1 MKEIKSFREYIAE
14 QELLKEVDE
23 GDDINAIYN
32 DDNDKEISANE
43 KSAAEIPDNKNQP
56 KQNTNEDDDNSSSDE
71 YLTVYKNFEI
81 KYSNSSK
88 SSQEKVD
95 ELENMLMVLER
106 TFNRALKRDL
116 YLTAED
122 FKPKDFDVKLNQKN
136 SGAYLNL
143 TNSNSLKIIKNNW
156 ESENLNLLKQAKEAH
171 KAKQNI
177 DVLKQKGLF
186 LYKGKKVTFDELKKA
201 AERGEVVPEAIK
213 RLIEKEKQKNSQNQT
228 KPQNDEIQEEF
239 IEEGIG
245 RKIRDLFKTTG
256 EISSG
261 IGNRFSPR
269 NIISTADKG
278 PQAYRK
284 DEHGERIGIYRID
297 SNYLEKI
304 YTRFLSSGESI
315 IGKEIK
321 DGQVYLNRAKANI
334 EKYRNLRYVG
344 DDNRYLSEISRDLFR
359 ALSVATSIGYSLRT
373 LLKSYQNTLN
383 KISEEFGLRK
393 VKDEKALESLDAG
406 TAIEKIQQK
415 ISKKEVVG
423 PHNRAD
429 YITGNGKT
437 LADADAEK
445 NAENAE
451 NEAKK
456 QMSEQA
462 TKIMNLARD
471 YFVNTINGKNF
482 TGTPSD
488 FLGDEEDEGL
498 IKKAKKE
505 GSKKKEEDESLI
517 EKAKNAKLAR
527 NLKKVFKLSEEM
539 SEKDIKQAIAIAT
552 RLLYNV
558 VKSKEIEDLDRS
570 DLKKSASDLFDE
582 KYESFKNSKA
592 KTLTPEKLLD
602 SIQSSIIKD
611 KFGVGNEEDL
621 EDYKSKLNSLLR
633 KKFLDQEELKKA
645 EDLIKKISD
654 VEDTFEKAERDEE
667 ASELKKYLKQK
678 KNALNRY
685 LRYSG
690 QRKTAIN
697 GLIDKGKSKFEQA
710 HDEVYE
716 KRQKGKLKKVTSAT
730 SAAKDF
736 EGETPEEP
744 TKNMTILQYATYK
757 AQKNNNK

>member
-14 QELLKEVDE
+14 RALLKEVDE

-32 DDNDKEISANE
+32 DDNDKGINANE
-43 KSAAEIPDNKNQP
+43 KSAAEIPDDKKQP

-471 YFVNTINGKNF
+471 YFVSKVKFSNTTID
-482 TGTPSD
+482 D
-488 FLGDEEDEGL
+488 FIKDKGL
-498 IKKAKKE
+498 IYDAEKSRP
-505 GSKKKEEDESLI
+505 GDISKKFELVD
-517 EKAKNAKLAR
+517 EKAMTQDEIRQSL
-527 NLKKVFKLSEEM
+527 
-539 SEKDIKQAIAIAT
+539 AIAT

-582 KYESFKNSKA
+582 KYKSFKNSKA
-592 KTLTPEKLLD
+592 KTLPPEKWLA
-602 SIQSSIIKD
+602 SIQSSITKD
-611 KFGVGNEEDL
+611 KIGTGNEEDL
-621 EDYKSKLNSLLR
+621 EDYTSKLNELLR
-633 KKFLDQEELKKA
+633 KKILDQKELKKA

-690 QRKTAIN
+690 QRKTAIS
-697 GLIDKGKSKFEQA
+697 GLIDKGKAKFDQA

-716 KRQKGKLKKVTSAT
+716 KRQKGKLKKVT

-757 AQKNNNK
+757 AQKNNSK

>member
-1 MKEIKSFREYIAE
+1 MQETSIKPA
-14 QELLKEVDE
+14 
-23 GDDINAIYN
+23 
-32 DDNDKEISANE
+32 
-43 KSAAEIPDNKNQP
+43 
-56 KQNTNEDDDNSSSDE
+56 
-71 YLTVYKNFEI
+71 
-81 KYSNSSK
+81 
-88 SSQEKVD
+88 
-95 ELENMLMVLER
+95 
-106 TFNRALKRDL
+106 
-116 YLTAED
+116 
-122 FKPKDFDVKLNQKN
+122 DVKLNQKN

-228 KPQNDEIQEEF
+228 ETQNDEIQEEF

-415 ISKKEVVG
+415 ISKKEVVR

-429 YITGNGKT
+429 YITGNGKA
-437 LADADAEK
+437 LNDADARK

-451 NEAKK
+451 SEANK

-471 YFVNTINGKNF
+471 YFVSKVKFSNTTIDDFIKNK
-482 TGTPSD
+482 
-488 FLGDEEDEGL
+488 GL
-498 IKKAKKE
+498 IYDAEKSRPADISKKFGLVDKKAMKQ
-505 GSKKKEEDESLI
+505 DE
-517 EKAKNAKLAR
+517 
-527 NLKKVFKLSEEM
+527 
-539 SEKDIKQAIAIAT
+539 IKQSLAIAT

-558 VKSKEIEDLDRS
+558 VKSKEIEDLDRT

-582 KYESFKNSKA
+582 KYKSFKNSKA
-592 KTLTPEKLLD
+592 KTLPPEKLLA
-602 SIQSSIIKD
+602 SIQSSITKD
-611 KFGVGNEEDL
+611 KVGTGNEEDL
-621 EDYKSKLNSLLR
+621 EDYTSKLNELLR
-633 KKFLDQEELKKA
+633 KKILDQKELKKA

-654 VEDTFEKAERDEE
+654 VEDTFEKAERNEE

-690 QRKTAIN
+690 RRKTALS
-697 GLIDKGKSKFEQA
+697 GFIDKSKTKFNQT
-710 HDEVYE
+710 HDEVFE
-716 KRQKGKLKKVTSAT
+716 KRQGRKLKKVAAT
-730 SAAKDF
+730 GTDGSPAKDF